1 MYTSMYTK
9 KGVIKG
15 KIMNAEEHYKQL
27 ITDFFLLF
35 TADTGIQV
43 NSRE

>member
-15 KIMNAEEHYKQL
+15 KIVNAEEHYKQPM
-27 ITDFFLLF
+27 TDFFNF
-35 TADTGIQV
+35 YKQIQGF
-43 NSRE
+43 R